1 MATSPLRL
9 QQGYGIGNALQPLP
23 PFSIIANRAPTQ
35 QDKARIGTFW
45 VYTAAN
51 NVYVLS
57 SVTGGVSN
65 WLTLS
70 NGGAGVFLSLTVNG
84 PSTFAGN
91 ITQTAGVTS
100 LLATTTAGLTN
111 NGNFVNNTGAVIIN
125 PSATAV
131 TSSLT
136 VFGQNTATQ
145 PSATFAA
152 SVAGNHN
159 AVQFVNQNAASTGT
173 CEITV
178 ITTNQDAGAGRIGD
192 AQIRLTDT
200 AFGGFTLGKDAS
212 AGDFVISQGAVL
224 GTNDRLTIDGATG
237 AVNLPVQPAFRAVR
251 TADTGAVTGNN
262 TPYDVI
268 FQSTQYNIGACYT
281 AGTGVF
287 QAPIAG
293 RYLLSANVIVDN
305 IAAGMTSASV
315 GFWDGAQF
323 VGTLT
328 YMNPVPV
335 LIGGGT
341 FFSFPIN
348 TIISL
353 AALANIN
360 VRVNLA
366 GGALAATIPANI
378 TCFFAAELLG

>member
-23 PFSIIANRAPTQ
+23 PFSIIANRVPTQ

-84 PSTFAGN
+84 PSIFAGN

-100 LLATTTAGLTN
+100 LLATTTTGLTN
-111 NGNFVNNTGAVIIN
+111 NGDFTNNTGRVIIN
-125 PSATAV
+125 PSATPVQA
-131 TSSLT
+131 SLT
-136 VFGQNTATQ
+136 VNGQNTATQ
-145 PSATFAA
+145 PTSTFAA
-152 SVAGNHN
+152 NVAGFHN
-159 AVQFVNQNAASTGT
+159 AAQFVNQNAANTGT

-178 ITTNQDAGAGRIGD
+178 LTTNQDAGAGRIGD
-192 AQIRLTDT
+192 AQIRFTDT
-200 AFGGFTLGKDAS
+200 VFGGFTLGKDAS
-212 AGDFVISQGAVL
+212 AGDFVISQGGAL

-251 TADTGAVTGNN
+251 TADTGPVTGNN

-268 FQSTQYNIGACYT
+268 FQSIQYNNGACYT
-281 AGTGVF
+281 PGTGVF
-287 QAPIAG
+287 RAPVAG

-305 IAAGMTSASV
+305 IAAGMTSAIV
-315 GFWDGAQF
+315 GFWDGAQY
-323 VGTLT
+323 VGTQI

-335 LIGGGT
+335 LIGGGA
-341 FFSFPIN
+341 FLSFPIN
-348 TIISL
+348 TILSL
-353 AALANIN
+353 AQNADIN
-360 VRVNLA
+360 VRINLA